1 MIGTLLYSLKIFF
14 FFTRNIIFVYP
25 SINIQFEG
33 FFALHCCLL
42 QFSGKSTHVK
52 IVVKSTTTRKIS
64 WITKKSSTKTSFPS
78 PANTVIKDFHQ
89 VPWWEPTSKTYIQG
103 KNVLNVV
110 SKSATNTGSEDTWS
124 QLTVS
129 NKKEPY
135 NATFVTNSSFL
146 KLAKTDIS
154 KTII

>member
-1 MIGTLLYSLKIFF
+1 MATSSHWQKYWLFQFF
-14 FFTRNIIFVYP
+14 HIFVYP
-25 SINIQFEG
+25 SINKIVRRNYNYKITYYN
-33 FFALHCCLL
+33 
-42 QFSGKSTHVK
+42 FSGKSTLVK
-52 IVVKSTTTRKIS
+52 IAVKSTTIRKTS
-64 WITKKSSTKTSFPS
+64 WITKKSSTKTSFPF
-78 PANTVIKDFHQ
+78 PANTVIKDSHQ
-89 VPWWEPTSKTYIQG
+89 VPWWEHTSKTFIQD
-103 KNVLNVV
+103 KSVLNVV

-135 NATFVTNSSFL
+135 NVIFATNCSFQ